1 MKLLWSATARAEMRA
16 AFTYIASQNPKAA
29 RRVLAEIRTS
39 AAKLALFPSLGRPG
53 RVAGS
58 RELVITRTPYV
69 AAYCV
74 RQDAVIILHVFHG
87 ARLWPS
93 EL

>member
-1 MKLLWSATARAEMRA
+1 MTLLWSASARAEMRA
-16 AFTYIASQNPKAA
+16 AFAFIARENPTAA
-29 RRVLAEIRTS
+29 RRVLGAIR
-39 AAKLALFPSLGRPG
+39 AAASKLVLFPMLGRPG

-58 RELVITRTPYV
+58 RELVIARTPYV

-74 RQDAVIILHVFHG
+74 RGDAVVIVHVFHG
-87 ARLWPS
+87 ARQWPT